1 MAQRGDPRWQ
11 LQSIVVMRGGSVRT
25 CRDAAIVARRF
36 GGKPTAC
43 DRKANSFRF
52 RQLDPA
58 LFSTFRTKSVG
69 DQIRLVYG
77 RLVKELAV
85 RSQRGVASRRGAARV
100 GALESAVAKAAAAA
114 KRLDAGAKNPG
125 ETLVR
130 GRYVAVVGH
139 RLGSRA
145 KALTSW
151 YCVDSERDLIV
162 DGPGSEESVTFQC
175 NLLNARRRRRK

>member
-11 LQSIVVMRGGSVRT
+11 LQSIVVMRGGDVQS
-25 CRDAAIVARRF
+25 CRDAAKVARRF
-36 GGKPTAC
+36 GGKPTTC

-85 RSQRGVASRRGAARV
+85 RSQRGVASRRGAARA
-100 GALESAVAKAAAAA
+100 GALETAVAKASAAA
-114 KRLDAGAKNPG
+114 KALQGLKNPG
-125 ETLVR
+125 STFVA
-130 GRYVAVVGH
+130 GPYVAVAGH
-139 RLGSRA
+139 RLGDRVRA
-145 KALTSW
+145 RTAW
-151 YCVDSERDLIV
+151 YCVDSVRDRIV

-175 NLLNARRRRRK
+175 NLLNQRRRRRK